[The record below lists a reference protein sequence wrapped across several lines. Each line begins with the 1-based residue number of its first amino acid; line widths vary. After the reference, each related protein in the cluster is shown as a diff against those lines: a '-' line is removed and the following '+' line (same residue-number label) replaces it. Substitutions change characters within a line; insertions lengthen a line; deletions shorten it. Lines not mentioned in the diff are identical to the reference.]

1 MNGTK
6 REPILYGF
14 PRIVSSLGL
23 ALALLLPAEGL
34 AADAPNPSG
43 LTLEKGIEISL
54 ARHPLLK
61 EKSAEIASAEAGIGM
76 ATASYYPRM
85 ETSIG
90 YERFEHPAVFFRPS
104 GAAAES
110 LGDAIGPLDDFTAR
124 IEARWT
130 LWDGGVRRAERDA
143 SVARR
148 DAAGEDRE
156 TARQRL
162 IYGVRE
168 AFYDHV
174 AALRLEDVGGKSVSR
189 AKEHLS
195 LAKERFKAGAAP
207 KADVYKAQ
215 VDLAGAELSL
225 VSARSVVRST
235 MARLNTAMGMP
246 AETKTRVV
254 PPSALLLP
262 PGDTDLAAG
271 LSAAASRRPE
281 LTAASLSVTASEAG
295 IRKARAAYLPR
306 LAASGTAGV
315 RDTDFVP
322 EEKDWTAGVTLSW
335 PIFTG
340 FARGHEVKRAEAEV
354 GKEQARYQ
362 NLLNRVGEEV
372 VVAHS
377 RIRETY
383 EAIQAA
389 EVLLADARE
398 SLRMAEER
406 YAAGAGTILDLLD
419 AQVAMTRAEANA
431 VVASL
436 SHQAACSRFL
446 LATGRL

>member
-1 MNGTK
+1 MNERK
-6 REPILYGF
+6 HEPILF
-14 PRIVSSLGL
+14 PIPRVVLGLGL
-23 ALALLLPAEGL
+23 ALALLLPGGGA
-34 AADAPNPSG
+34 AADLPEPAG
-43 LTLEKGIEISL
+43 LTLEKGIEIAL

-61 EKSAEIASAEAGIGM
+61 GKSAEIASAEAAIGL
-76 ATASYYPRM
+76 ATSSYYPQV
-85 ETSIG
+85 TASAG

-104 GAAAES
+104 GATAEN
-110 LGDAIGPLDDFTAR
+110 LGDTIGPLDDFTAR
-124 IEARWT
+124 LEARWT

-143 SVARR
+143 SVARSGG
-148 DAAGEDRE
+148 ASADRE
-156 TARQRL
+156 AARQQV

-168 AFYDHV
+168 AFFDHV
-174 AALRLEDVGGKSVSR
+174 TALRLEDVGEKSVSR
-189 AKEHLS
+189 AREHLS
-195 LAKERFKAGAAP
+195 LAKERFKAGAVP

-215 VDLAGAELSL
+215 VDLADAELSL

-246 AETKTRVV
+246 AETEMNVV
-254 PPSALLLP
+254 PPAESRVP
-262 PGDTDLAAG
+262 PGEIDLAAG
-271 LSAAASRRPE
+271 LSTAASRRPE
-281 LTAASLSVTASEAG
+281 VKAASLSVTVSEAG

-335 PIFTG
+335 PLFTG
-340 FARGHEVKRAEAEV
+340 YARGYEIKRAEADV
-354 GKEQARYQ
+354 DKEQARYQ

-377 RIRETY
+377 KIRETY

-389 EVLLADARE
+389 EVMLVDARE

-406 YAAGAGTILDLLD
+406 YTAGAGTILDLLD
-419 AQVAMTRAEANA
+419 AQVAMTRAEVNA
-431 VVASL
+431 VEASL
-436 SHQAACSRFL
+436 SHQTAYSRFL
-446 LATGRL
+446 LATGEL